1 MTDPKTTPAASE
13 TMRAIAG
20 AVRFCRFDPA
30 AVAEFDPGL
39 GAAKRSFMAA
49 LYCVPF
55 TVAIIALDV
64 SYAKQQPD
72 DLWLYA
78 LVQAIAYV
86 IHAAGFPLAMLSLA
100 RFLGIAERWPLF
112 VTAQNWLSL
121 PAVAAL
127 SICVLLDY
135 SGSFGQQAGAL
146 LFLLVQGY
154 VFSVE
159 AFIARVTLGVTAL
172 ASIAIVLLDFV
183 IGIAVDRIAVTLL

>member
-1 MTDPKTTPAASE
+1 
-13 TMRAIAG
+13 
-20 AVRFCRFDPA
+20 
-30 AVAEFDPGL
+30 
-39 GAAKRSFMAA
+39 
-49 LYCVPF
+49 VPF

-64 SYAKQQPD
+64 SYAKQKPD

-86 IHAAGFPLAMLSLA
+86 IHAVGFPLAMLSLA
-100 RFLGIAERWPLF
+100 RFLGIVERWPLF

-135 SGSFGQQAGAL
+135 SGIFGQQAGAV

-154 VFSVE
+154 VFTVE

>member
-1 MTDPKTTPAASE
+1 MTGPDLKPAESE
-13 TMRAIAG
+13 TRRAISG
-20 AVRFCRFDPA
+20 AIRFCKFDLG

-55 TVAIIALDV
+55 TVAIIALDLF
-64 SYAKQQPD
+64 YTKQPPD
-72 DLWLYA
+72 DLWTYA

-86 IHAAGFPLAMLSLA
+86 IHTAGFPLAMLGLA
-100 RFLGIAERWPLF
+100 RFLGLVERWPLF

-121 PAVAAL
+121 PAVATL

-135 SGSFGQQAGAL
+135 SGIIGQQLGAV

-159 AFIARVTLGVTAL
+159 AFIARVTLGVTVL
-172 ASIAIVLLDFV
+172 ASIAVVLLDFV
-183 IGIAVDRIAVTLL
+183 IGIGVDRIAASLL

>member
-1 MTDPKTTPAASE
+1 MSE
-13 TMRAIAG
+13 TLRALKG

-55 TVAIIALDV
+55 NVAIVALDLQH
-64 SYAKQQPD
+64 AKAAPD
-72 DLWLYA
+72 DLALFA
-78 LVQAIAYV
+78 LVQLSAYV
-86 IHAAGFPLAMLSLA
+86 IQVAGFPLALFGLT
-100 RFLGIAERWPLF
+100 RFLGVVERWPLF
-112 VTAQNWLSL
+112 VTAQNWFAL
-121 PAVAAL
+121 PAIAAL
-127 SICVLLDY
+127 TLCILLDY
-135 SGSFGQQAGAL
+135 SGTLGGEAGAV

-154 VFSVE
+154 AFSVE

-183 IGIAVDRIAVTLL
+183 IGIGVDRLAAALL